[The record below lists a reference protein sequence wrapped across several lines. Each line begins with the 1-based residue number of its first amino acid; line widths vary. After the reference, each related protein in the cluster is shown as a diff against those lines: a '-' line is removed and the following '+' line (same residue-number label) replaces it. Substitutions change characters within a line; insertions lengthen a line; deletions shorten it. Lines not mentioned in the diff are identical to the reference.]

1 MPRKTSPRVATSPGC
16 APLRAMY
23 QAAEKRK
30 PSRWP
35 DVEREFLQ
43 AMWEFDQKFA
53 NGEANQGDNQNGK
66 GDFFTDLIALLLEN
80 CSEKALFGRGNVPG
94 LIFPNHALD
103 ASYPQ
108 TGTVEVLIETKVAGA
123 PKTLRNPSQKNP
135 LGRMG
140 SADLDKRIKEAGLKT
155 IDLKAEWA
163 RSAGKGGG
171 PTNDLVT
178 WLHRSSP
185 MSVLFMAI
193 RVLDQNDLERTIH
206 FANAATQMMDAVGLV
221 AYEPNPK
228 KNRYRV
234 LKGPPHLE
242 LDRVLYRV
250 CTALRNLP

>member
-1 MPRKTSPRVATSPGC
+1 
-16 APLRAMY
+16 
-23 QAAEKRK
+23 
-30 PSRWP
+30 
-35 DVEREFLQ
+35 
-43 AMWEFDQKFA
+43 
-53 NGEANQGDNQNGK
+53 
-66 GDFFTDLIALLLEN
+66 
-80 CSEKALFGRGNVPG
+80 VPG
-94 LIFPNHALD
+94 LIFPKHALD

-123 PKTLRNPSQKNP
+123 PKTLRNPLQKNP

-140 SADLDKRIKEAGLKT
+140 SADLDKRIKETGLKT

-193 RVLDQNDLERTIH
+193 RVVDQNDLERTIH
-206 FANAATQMMDAVGLV
+206 FANAAAQMMDAVGLV
-221 AYEPNPK
+221 AYEPDPK
-228 KNRYRV
+228 RNRYRV

-242 LDRVLYRV
+242 LDRVLHRV